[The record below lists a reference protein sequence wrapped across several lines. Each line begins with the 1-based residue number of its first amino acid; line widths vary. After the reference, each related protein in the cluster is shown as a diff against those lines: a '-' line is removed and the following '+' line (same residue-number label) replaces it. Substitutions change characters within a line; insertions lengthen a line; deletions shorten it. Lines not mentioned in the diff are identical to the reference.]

1 MKAPTWVDRDS
12 LVWKIV
18 YQKNN
23 LLLCRGGL
31 TTYKEEQLRWTKLF
45 TLSTLH
51 TLRIP
56 LIHWWVIVVG
66 VKNTEKIRQRMSILH
81 WRRIMLE
88 WYRPPSKYKISK
100 KMTLVLISI
109 ATYARK
115 NKRRRKKA
123 IIGRIRQL
131 TISLKQT
138 GEKLVAKILNQK
150 DSIASQMKKYP
161 LLLSELSL
169 KANSTP
175 RDV

>member
-1 MKAPTWVDRDS
+1 
-12 LVWKIV
+12 
-18 YQKNN
+18 
-23 LLLCRGGL
+23 
-31 TTYKEEQLRWTKLF
+31 
-45 TLSTLH
+45 
-51 TLRIP
+51 
-56 LIHWWVIVVG
+56 
-66 VKNTEKIRQRMSILH
+66 
-81 WRRIMLE
+81 MLE

-123 IIGRIRQL
+123 IIGRILQL

-138 GEKLVAKILNQK
+138 GEKLEAKILNQK